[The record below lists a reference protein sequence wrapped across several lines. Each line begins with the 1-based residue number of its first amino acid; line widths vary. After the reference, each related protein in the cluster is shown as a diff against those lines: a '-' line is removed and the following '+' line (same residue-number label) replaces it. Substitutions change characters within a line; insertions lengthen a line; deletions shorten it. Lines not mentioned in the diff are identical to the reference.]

1 MYGVPVSCCEQVIE
15 DHCSYSALGK
25 SHDGFH
31 RLLLLH
37 PYGQCSCSICFIAQ
51 EERNID
57 HTHICTH
64 THMCEHTHT
73 QREMNTHT
81 VYLSVTYI
89 FTFLYTHTLSL
100 SLFLMHTHTHTH

>member
-73 QREMNTHT
+73 QRKMNTHT
-81 VYLSVTYI
+81 VGSMARDGWWCCPRRA
-89 FTFLYTHTLSL
+89 HTTSQL
-100 SLFLMHTHTHTH
+100 